1 MPRSSWACSTLLCLV
16 LGAACAPAL
25 TGRPATPPAPPP
37 AGATLLAHPVA
48 RVAFTVA
55 GDRREVVVG
64 RVRYHLDEDG
74 GATRVRTVVDPPV
87 QAAMAVPS
95 FLGGGLLLVG
105 NDVMYRAREGA
116 VVPLVRGPLT
126 GPSFGAKGVIARART
141 TLDWVS
147 IPFGQPASYVPPP
160 IAAPVLPVLPPSVAW
175 ADEGRPSTPGP
186 ELNNESFGVAL
197 VAVLGPVITHDGGST
212 FTPLVGRPPGFWPT
226 RLTRDGTGTLLLVDD
241 ARAVPL
247 SANGALGQ
255 PYALP
260 TKPVPP
266 RVTPLALEQAIV
278 DGVALEDGRV
288 LYQEGNRL
296 AVVQREP
303 LRVLRV
309 SDLPEVVGC
318 SGLRKAKPPS
328 LAVAVCRRIH
338 ESKGDQVV
346 VGTIE
351 DGSTGPRLVV
361 ELIFPSGTGV
371 RLSASGA
378 VVVAG
383 NCKGHTDNENLHT
396 AQRLCVR
403 DAKGGYHDVSLSTT
417 VVGERIAEIPDEDGG
432 LTFLR
437 STVDKGLTLVR
448 PDGQLLA
455 QVLAFEKGQPRPEVL
470 AADSLPDGRLVVW
483 TKTAT
488 KLTSIVVER
497 ATGVVVRHASALPNG
512 VSVGVFGA
520 EAVVAQA
527 PDGLVSAVG
536 SRDVGQTFAPLSFGP
551 DPRALDRSASGR
563 RVECGPLG
571 CRLFGWTRLGFEPA
585 LASHDTV
592 VSADAAPTL
601 PKLPD
606 APKRATRLRATCT
619 ALGPET
625 LVDAAS
631 VPVASAFGSSRDAL
645 LGGPEPKVV
654 KGQTLALL
662 PFVRG
667 SVRGGFVTVGPAQ
680 PAPFGD
686 GARTVARFATDF
698 DPVGTAHE
706 TMAGPAPF
714 QDAYAATQS
723 GLYAYA
729 LAPGRALVAH
739 CTYGGCALHRL
750 VAGAPIETLPAPP
763 GLLVRSVSNA
773 RELGGALLVVGVAL
787 RDKPPVAG
795 VYEAATGFAATRVGG
810 VWSVLT
816 FAAPGND
823 ELVGTTDATHGR
835 FGLFLSSKVPTFLG
849 GSAFVL
855 PIDANAQPGSG
866 FEPLAGSVAELLRA
880 STACPPTLAAWDRG
894 DTMLRDRPV
903 EIVVDGVS
911 EGTLATDTGVLRTRI
926 HGKGA
931 CLERLTAVA
940 PTGTLQW
947 DASTGR
953 ATLLRPAVPPT
964 KTASRRAL
972 SCSLE
977 FRD

>member
-1 MPRSSWACSTLLCLV
+1 MSRSSRAPATLLCLV
-16 LGAACAPAL
+16 LGAACTPGV
-25 TGRPATPPAPPP
+25 TGRPAVSTPPRA
-37 AGATLLAHPVA
+37 AGATLLASPLSRTPFAV
-48 RVAFTVA
+48 T
-55 GDRREVVVG
+55 GDRREVVLG

-74 GATRVRTVVDPPV
+74 GATRARTVVDPPAN
-87 QAAMAVPS
+87 AAVAVPA
-95 FLGGGLLLVG
+95 FLGGGVLLVG
-105 NDVMYRAREGA
+105 NDVMVRAREGA
-116 VVPLVRGPLT
+116 VTPLVRGPLT
-126 GPSFGAKGVIARART
+126 APSFGPKGVLARVRT

-147 IPFGQPASYVPPP
+147 IPFGQAPSYVPPP
-160 IAAPVLPVLPPSVAW
+160 VAAPVLPVLPASLAW
-175 ADEGRPSTPGP
+175 AEEGRPSTPGP
-186 ELNNESFGVAL
+186 EFTSESFGVAL
-197 VAVLGPVITHDGGST
+197 VAVLGPVATHDGGAT

-226 RLTRDGTGTLLLVDD
+226 RLTHDGSGTLLLVDD
-241 ARAVPL
+241 VRAIPL
-247 SANGALGQ
+247 TGSGTVGT

-260 TKPVPP
+260 TRALPP
-266 RVTPLALEQAIV
+266 RVASLALEQAII

-288 LYQEGNRL
+288 LFADTSRL
-296 AVVQREP
+296 AVVQRDP

-309 SDLPEVVGC
+309 SDLPEVTSCV
-318 SGLRKAKPPS
+318 GLRKARPPA
-328 LAVAVCRRIH
+328 LAVAVCKRIH
-338 ESKGDQVV
+338 ENKGEQVV

-351 DGSTGPRLVV
+351 EGSTGPRLVV

-371 RLSASGA
+371 RLSASSA

-455 QVLAFEKGQPRPEVL
+455 QVIAFEKGKPKPELL

-483 TKTAT
+483 TRTAT
-488 KLTSIVVER
+488 ALTATLVTR
-497 ATGVVVRHASALPNG
+497 ATGGVVRHTSVLPNG

-520 EAVVAQA
+520 EALVAQA
-527 PDGLVSAVG
+527 PDGLISAVG
-536 SRDVGQTFAPLSFGP
+536 SRDAGQTFAPISFGP
-551 DPRALDRSASGR
+551 DPQALDRSANGR

-571 CRLFGWTRLGFEPA
+571 CRLFGWTRLGFEPS
-585 LASHDTV
+585 LATWDTV
-592 VSADAAPTL
+592 VRAEGAPQL

-606 APKRATRLRATCT
+606 GPKRATRLRATCT

-625 LVDAAS
+625 VVDPAS
-631 VPVASAFGSSRDAL
+631 VPVSNAWSSPRDAL

-667 SVRGGFVTVGPAQ
+667 SVRGGFVTVGPTQ
-680 PAPFGD
+680 PAPFGES
-686 GARTVARFATDF
+686 ARTVARFTTDF
-698 DPVGTAHE
+698 DPVGTTYE
-706 TMAGPAPF
+706 TMPVTAPF
-714 QDAYAATQS
+714 QDAYAATQQ
-723 GLYAYA
+723 GLFAYA
-729 LAPGRALVAH
+729 LAPGRVLTAH
-739 CTYGGCALHRL
+739 CTFQNCTLHRL
-750 VAGAPIETLPAPP
+750 VAGAPIETLPAIP
-763 GLLVRSVSNA
+763 GLVVRTISNA

-787 RDKPPVAG
+787 RDKGPVMG
-795 VYEAATGFAATRVGG
+795 GYEPATGFAATRVLG

-823 ELVGTTDATHGR
+823 DLAATTDATHGR
-835 FGLFLSSKVPTFLG
+835 FGLFLSSKVPTFQG

-855 PIDANAQPGSG
+855 PLDANAQVGSG
-866 FEPLAGSVAELLRA
+866 FEPLLGSVPELLRA
-880 STACPPTLAAWDRG
+880 STPCPPTLAAWDRG

-903 EIVVDGVS
+903 EILVDGVS

-931 CLERLTAVA
+931 CLERLTAIA
-940 PTGTLQW
+940 PAGTLQW

-953 ATLLRPAVPPT
+953 ATLLRPAIPPS
-964 KTASRRAL
+964 KTATRRAL
-972 SCSLE
+972 SCSVE